1 MGKALSSVLKLEL
14 FADFFFGSRH
24 CMFAY
29 IRWCEEKSGNIS
41 EDLSFF
47 VFFYFIITVQT
58 SRTK

>member
-47 VFFYFIITVQT
+47 VFFTL
-58 SRTK
+58 